1 MKTFLFTVWF
11 ISPVVVIIFPCNQFT
26 KRWKLITLDNCLC
39 AFFVIVA
46 ILFFLLSMKVQS
58 VYQYCSDNS
67 DNKTFWC
74 NLIRITGLPVSFH
87 KISISFHY
95 FQIDDSNKASSV
107 PAGNLLCIVILSFLL
122 QRFNINWFFVPV
134 QFNDTAYWEALLF
147 FIRTL

>member
-1 MKTFLFTVWF
+1 MKMFLFTVWF
-11 ISPVVVIIFPCNQFT
+11 ISPVVVIIFPRNQSI
-26 KRWKLITLDNCLC
+26 KQWKLIPLDNYRCV
-39 AFFVIVA
+39 FFVIVA
-46 ILFFLLSMKVQS
+46 IFFFVLSMKVQF

-74 NLIRITGLPVSFH
+74 NVICITGLPVSFH

-95 FQIDDSNKASSV
+95 FQIDDSNKAGSV

-134 QFNDTAYWEALLF
+134 QFNDTSYWEALLF